1 MSKPISERWREA
13 AEKWTEMEAAAD
25 ILESTKSS
33 VLSQMMLKHGDIPV
47 SKAEALVKRSDEW
60 IEHVSK
66 VCDARYKANKA
77 KVEVDFWRMVHS
89 EHMSREATER
99 LESRL

>member
-1 MSKPISERWREA
+1 MSKPISDLWKEA
-13 AEKWTEMEAAAD
+13 AYNWCELEAAAD

-33 VLSQMMLKHGDIPV
+33 VMSQMMLEHGDIPV
-47 SKAEALVKRSDEW
+47 SKAEALVKRSPKW
-60 IEHVSK
+60 IDHVNK
-66 VCDARYKANKA
+66 VCEARRKANKA

>member
-1 MSKPISERWREA
+1 MKPISERWREA
-13 AEKWTEMEAAAD
+13 AEKWVELEAAAD

-33 VLSQMMLKHGDIPV
+33 VLSQMMMEHGDIPV
-47 SKAEALVKRSDEW
+47 SKAETLVKRSQKW
-60 IEHVSK
+60 IDHVKK
-66 VCDARYKANKA
+66 VCDARRKANEA

-99 LESRL
+99 LEAKL